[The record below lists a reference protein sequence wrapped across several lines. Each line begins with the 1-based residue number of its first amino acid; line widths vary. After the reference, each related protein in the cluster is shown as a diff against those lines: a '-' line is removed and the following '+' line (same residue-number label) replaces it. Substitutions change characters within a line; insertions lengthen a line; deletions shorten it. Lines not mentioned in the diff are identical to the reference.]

1 MIGIYQDNF
10 VDYLKKNLGENIKV
24 SSKNIIMPCP
34 WCEYP
39 SDKDHYHMYVSL
51 EAPIFHC
58 FHATC
63 ERGGNLRKLM
73 RKIAGHDISD
83 TFVDKVAAAEARK
96 RAEVF
101 EDKTMEKVNVKIPP
115 LNKRRFSNKE
125 FYLRKRLKFTSTPSE
140 LIKGL
145 VYDIDQFIELNSIP
159 VGEKLFRLKNYLQS
173 NFIGFLTENQSA
185 LMLRNVDHSQE
196 MRFHKLIVQ
205 DTNFIDYYKLKGYNR
220 YSNTIVL
227 AEGIFDIFV
236 EHIFDTTNL
245 KDRVRL
251 YASVLSS
258 KYQTLL
264 KSIVFHEQ
272 IFRPDVIILSDRGI
286 EMKQYEMMK
295 KFNEHIIN
303 SLTVY
308 YNKSGKDFG
317 STYVSPVKY
326 IIK

>member
-10 VDYLKKNLGENIKV
+10 VDYLKDNLGGKIKI

-34 WCEYP
+34 WCEFQQ
-39 SDKDHYHMYVSL
+39 DKDHYHMYVSL

-58 FHATC
+58 FHASC

-83 TFVDKVAAAEARK
+83 TFVDKKAAEEARK

-101 EDKTMEKVNVKIPP
+101 EDKTVQKVKVKVPP
-115 LNKRRFSNKE
+115 LNKRRFANKE
-125 FYLRKRLKFTSTPSE
+125 FYLRKRLKFTTTPSE
-140 LIKGL
+140 LIDGL
-145 VYDIDQFIELNSIP
+145 VYDIDQFIELNDVP
-159 VGEKLFRLKNYLQS
+159 VGETLFRIKDYLQS
-173 NFIGFLTENQSA
+173 NFIGFLTENHSK
-185 LMLRNVDHSQE
+185 LMLRNVDDSQA
-196 MRFHKLIVQ
+196 MRFNKLIIQ
-205 DTNFIDYYKLKGYNR
+205 DTNFIDYYKLKGHNKH
-220 YSNTIVL
+220 SNTIVL

-236 EHIFDTTNL
+236 EHIFDTTSL
-245 KDRVRL
+245 RDKVRL

-286 EMKQYEMMK
+286 EIKQYETMK

-303 SLTVY
+303 TLTVY

-317 STYVSPVKY
+317 STYVTPVKY
-326 IIK
+326 IIR